1 MAKVPAGRSG
11 RLMDGQLL
19 QRTRNPADT
28 MKGRERAELR
38 AEAHHL
44 SPTVHVGKEG
54 LSASLITS
62 LDDTLRTHELVKVK
76 LGKNADV
83 KPKDAAGALALAT
96 KSEVIQVIGRTATF
110 YRENPDLKKGD
121 LPPWRR

>member
-1 MAKVPAGRSG
+1 
-11 RLMDGQLL
+11 
-19 QRTRNPADT
+19 

-76 LGKNADV
+76 LGKNAEV
-83 KPKDAAGALALAT
+83 KPKDAAGPLALET
-96 KSEVIQVIGRTATF
+96 KAEGVQAIGRTATC
-110 YRENPDLKKGD
+110 YCENPDLKRAD
-121 LPPWRR
+121 VPPWKR

>member
-1 MAKVPAGRSG
+1 
-11 RLMDGQLL
+11 
-19 QRTRNPADT
+19 

-54 LSASLITS
+54 LSANLITS

-76 LGKNADV
+76 LGKSVEV
-83 KPKDAAGALALAT
+83 KAKDAAAALALAT

-110 YRENPDLKKGD
+110 YRENPEIKKKKGD
-121 LPPWRR
+121 LPVWRK